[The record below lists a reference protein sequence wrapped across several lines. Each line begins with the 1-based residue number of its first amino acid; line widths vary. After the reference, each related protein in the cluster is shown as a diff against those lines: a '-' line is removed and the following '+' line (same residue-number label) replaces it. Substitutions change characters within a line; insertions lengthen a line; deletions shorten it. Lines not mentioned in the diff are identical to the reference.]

1 MAGETK
7 THEKTKIC
15 KGVKIMNI
23 EKYELSKQ
31 LLPSS
36 WVKGWISFGST
47 DENNNNP
54 EWKVYRS
61 TIALCLYIKLP
72 LESKN
77 NSENIVKEMLR
88 DQALD
93 LGDWSN
99 YNGFSLP
106 LICLVQCSQNASGT
120 WRKIAGDQEWLRGQ
134 LSLQIVDSND
144 EASGRLSIVLEDTL
158 PEVPEVRPLN
168 DTAISQKI
176 YEVLNDET
184 KEFSQEQRDFLK
196 QIAQAFESSTAINKL
211 DKWEIG
217 LIENYE
223 QVLEGKE

>member
-7 THEKTKIC
+7 IHEKTKIC

-23 EKYELSKQ
+23 KEYELSKQ
-31 LLPSS
+31 RLPSS
-36 WVKGWISFGST
+36 WVKGWFSFSST
-47 DENNNNP
+47 DEKNNTL

-61 TIALCLYIKLP
+61 QIALCIYIKLSS
-72 LESKN
+72 E
-77 NSENIVKEMLR
+77 SENENENTLKEMIR

-99 YNGFSLP
+99 FEGFSLP
-106 LICLVQCSQNASGT
+106 LICLVQCSQNVTG

-134 LSLQIVDSND
+134 LSLQIVESND
-144 EASGRLSIVLEDTL
+144 DASGLLSIVLEDTL

-168 DTAISQKI
+168 DSAISQKI

-184 KEFSQEQRDFLK
+184 KNFSQEQKAFLK
-196 QIAQAFESSTAINKL
+196 QIAQAFETSTAINKL
-211 DKWEIG
+211 DEWEIG

>member
-1 MAGETK
+1 
-7 THEKTKIC
+7 
-15 KGVKIMNI
+15 MNI
-23 EKYELSKQ
+23 DDYEISEQ
-31 LLPSS
+31 DLPSS
-36 WVKGWISFGST
+36 WVKVWNSFCPT
-47 DENNNNP
+47 DEKNNTI

-61 TIALCLYIKLP
+61 QIALCIYIKLP
-72 LESKN
+72 SE
-77 NSENIVKEMLR
+77 SENGNENTLKEMIR

-99 YNGFSLP
+99 FEGFSLP
-106 LICLVQCSQNASGT
+106 LICLVQCSQKVSGT

-134 LSLQIVDSND
+134 LSLQIVESND
-144 EASGRLSIVLEDTL
+144 DASGLLSIVLEDTL

-184 KEFSQEQRDFLK
+184 KNFSQEQMDFLK
-196 QIAQAFESSTAINKL
+196 QIAQAFETSTAINKL